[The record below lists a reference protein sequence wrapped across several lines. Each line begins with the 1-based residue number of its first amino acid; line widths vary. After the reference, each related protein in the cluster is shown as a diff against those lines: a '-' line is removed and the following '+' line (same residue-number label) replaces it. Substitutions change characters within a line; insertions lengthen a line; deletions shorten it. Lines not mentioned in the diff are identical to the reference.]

1 MIFQFHS
8 LSRTYAVAFLS
19 EIPFFFII
27 YILLIV
33 HSLSYTISCMYIN
46 KILIYGNYITTKRD
60 LASDSY
66 RRNEYSKQIQ
76 ANISPHFSWHFLS
89 TKYFFYYSIVA
100 PQLITSVCL
109 DCGVK
114 MQNLGRKTININ
126 ATT

>member
-1 MIFQFHS
+1 
-8 LSRTYAVAFLS
+8 
-19 EIPFFFII
+19 
-27 YILLIV
+27 
-33 HSLSYTISCMYIN
+33 MYIN
-46 KILIYGNYITTKRD
+46 KILLYGNYITTKRG

-76 ANISPHFSWHFLS
+76 ANKNFHDIFYRQNL
-89 TKYFFYYSIVA
+89 FFYYSIVA